1 MSHEPKFSPCLQK
14 SKIKWSRMGVVEVVP
29 WRSREKKDDFFSVF
43 VVVVVVVPVV
53 EVDLTFL

>member
-43 VVVVVVVPVV
+43 VV
-53 EVDLTFL
+53 EVNLTFL